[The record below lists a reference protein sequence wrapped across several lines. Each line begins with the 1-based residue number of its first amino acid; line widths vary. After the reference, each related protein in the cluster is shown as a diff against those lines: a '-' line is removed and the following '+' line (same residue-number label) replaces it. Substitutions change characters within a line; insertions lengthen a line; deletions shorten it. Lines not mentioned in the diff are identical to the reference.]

1 LTWLPV
7 EAAGDTPL
15 DRVLGLRPG
24 LRAEYRAFL
33 STVWTR
39 SGLDPVV
46 LELCRLRVAQLL
58 GCDGELAERTAS
70 ARDAGLDEP
79 KIAILP
85 QWPTSPVFTATERA
99 CLAYAEQF
107 VLDPHGV
114 DDVQAADLG
123 ARLTP
128 AGLVALTEALALFE
142 GFGRLRLLLG
152 VDAGVSR

>member
-1 LTWLPV
+1 MTWLPAP
-7 EAAGDTPL
+7 AAGDTPL

-70 ARDAGLDEP
+70 ARDAGLDEA
-79 KIAILP
+79 KIAMLP

-114 DDVQAADLG
+114 DDAQAAD
-123 ARLTP
+123 
-128 AGLVALTEALALFE
+128 
-142 GFGRLRLLLG
+142 GRRG
-152 VDAGVSR
+152 